1 MSGGNLL
8 KAALVLIFFGVFC
21 AVSYSQSTDRA
32 VGVQDVYLA
41 KDDGKGQPG
50 NASTVFSPTD
60 IPIYCVVQLDS
71 ASSVTVKMN
80 LIAENVPG
88 VKTDT
93 KVVSTS
99 YTTKNGENR
108 VDFNGRPV
116 GKWVAGLYRAEIY
129 VDGKL
134 SKNLS
139 FNIKGSSADTSGG
152 IKAFQPPKRTS
163 RVTPH
168 PKRNPYAQTT
178 NARVI
183 NY

>member
-1 MSGGNLL
+1 MRRKSLKVALL
-8 KAALVLIFFGVFC
+8 LIFIGVFG
-21 AVSYSQSTDRA
+21 AAAYSQTTDKT

-50 NASTVFSPTD
+50 AAATVFQPSD

-71 ASSVTVKMN
+71 TVSATVKMN

-88 VKTDT
+88 VKNET

-99 YTTKNGENR
+99 YTTKSGENR

-116 GKWVAGLYRAEIY
+116 GKWTAGRYRADIY

-139 FNIKGSSADTSGG
+139 FDIKEPATSSSG
-152 IKAFQPPKRTS
+152 IKAFQPQKRTS
-163 RVTPH
+163 RITPK
-168 PKRNPYAQTT
+168 PKRNPYTQTD
-178 NARVI
+178 ASVI
-183 NY
+183 HR